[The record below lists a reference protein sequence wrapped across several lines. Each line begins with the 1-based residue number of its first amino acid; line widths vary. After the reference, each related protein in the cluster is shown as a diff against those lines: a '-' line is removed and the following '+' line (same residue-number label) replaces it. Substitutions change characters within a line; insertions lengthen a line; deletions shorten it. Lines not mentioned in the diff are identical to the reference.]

1 MIFQLGKLKST
12 VEKNMGEK
20 NMDGGKAG
28 GESSLGGD
36 TFKRW
41 RDAAARIQGN
51 ALPSLSENAYEAA
64 EAETALDMELDPR
77 EFGMESFEMG
87 SQFGRAE
94 QQLLEVELDPAL
106 VRGKSAGQVGQGS
119 ALRGS
124 GVQWPDPRAAIALT
138 KEISDTDGAE
148 KLYGPEIE
156 GVRVISSPKV
166 VSSKGT
172 PPPSSP
178 TQTALHSQPTA
189 APASSP
195 LAQVAASTVASVFS
209 GLGFGGEKAQGADR
223 VSALRSASTARPTP
237 VAVSSASSSGSVVT
251 QHAAISGASGT
262 GSNQSAGVLSGSA
275 DRSMGTP
282 SMLAKNV
289 SMKDAPISLEEELR
303 RRFGCNVKSALG
315 PGTIIEGNFSFDSPV
330 CIDGTLI
337 GEVHSSSVLIVGE
350 NATVN
355 AKISVGSLIVLGN
368 VTGMVEAKDLVEIRA
383 GGSLEGDIDTERV
396 AIEEGGWFQ
405 GRCNPRITRKKEQ

>member
-12 VEKNMGEK
+12 AEKNMGEK
-20 NMDGGKAG
+20 S
-28 GESSLGGD
+28 GEGSIGGD

-64 EAETALDMELDPR
+64 SAETALDLELDPR
-77 EFGMESFEMG
+77 DFEAYEMSSRSSAPAG
-87 SQFGRAE
+87 TAE
-94 QQLLEVELDPAL
+94 QQLLAVEFDPAF
-106 VRGKSAGQVGQGS
+106 VRNKGTESNMQS
-119 ALRGS
+119 S

-138 KEISDTDGAE
+138 KEVSAQDDNDVV
-148 KLYGPEIE
+148 YGPEIE
-156 GVRVISSPKV
+156 GVRLISSPRPAAAKPN
-166 VSSKGT
+166 KA
-172 PPPSSP
+172 PSSG
-178 TQTALHSQPTA
+178 SQLGQNAMA
-189 APASSP
+189 AASS
-195 LAQVAASTVASVFS
+195 LFS
-209 GLGFGGEKAQGADR
+209 GLGFGGERAQGADR
-223 VSALRSASTARPTP
+223 VNALRSASTARPASNPSPVTQLTTVAPAAAPVTAAP
-237 VAVSSASSSGSVVT
+237 VAAPTVAGATVSATPTLNQALVSQPIPA
-251 QHAAISGASGT
+251 GA
-262 GSNQSAGVLSGSA
+262 
-275 DRSMGTP
+275 P
-282 SMLAKNV
+282 SMLSKQV
-289 SMKDAPISLEEELR
+289 TVKETSMSLEEELR

-368 VTGMVEAKDLVEIRA
+368 VTGMVEARELVEVRA

-396 AIEEGGWFQ
+396 AIEEGGWFH
-405 GRCNPRITRKKEQ
+405 GRCNPRVTRKKEANA

>member
-1 MIFQLGKLKST
+1 
-12 VEKNMGEK
+12 
-20 NMDGGKAG
+20 
-28 GESSLGGD
+28 
-36 TFKRW
+36 
-41 RDAAARIQGN
+41 
-51 ALPSLSENAYEAA
+51 
-64 EAETALDMELDPR
+64 
-77 EFGMESFEMG
+77 
-87 SQFGRAE
+87 
-94 QQLLEVELDPAL
+94 
-106 VRGKSAGQVGQGS
+106 
-119 ALRGS
+119 
-124 GVQWPDPRAAIALT
+124 
-138 KEISDTDGAE
+138 
-148 KLYGPEIE
+148 
-156 GVRVISSPKV
+156 
-166 VSSKGT
+166 
-172 PPPSSP
+172 
-178 TQTALHSQPTA
+178 
-189 APASSP
+189 
-195 LAQVAASTVASVFS
+195 
-209 GLGFGGEKAQGADR
+209 
-223 VSALRSASTARPTP
+223 
-237 VAVSSASSSGSVVT
+237 
-251 QHAAISGASGT
+251 
-262 GSNQSAGVLSGSA
+262 
-275 DRSMGTP
+275 MGTP

>member
-12 VEKNMGEK
+12 VDRTMGDKNMGDK
-20 NMDGGKAG
+20 NMGGKQG

-77 EFGMESFEMG
+77 EFGLESFDATTK
-87 SQFGRAE
+87 SARAE
-94 QQLLEVELDPAL
+94 QQLLEVDLDPAFG
-106 VRGKSAGQVGQGS
+106 RGKSVGQDLRGGSSLESANLNSS

-124 GVQWPDPRAAIALT
+124 GVQWPDPRAAINLT
-138 KEISDTDGAE
+138 KEISDTDGVE

-156 GVRVISSPKV
+156 GVRLISSPKA
-166 VSSKGT
+166 SS
-172 PPPSSP
+172 
-178 TQTALHSQPTA
+178 A
-189 APASSP
+189 APVSSP
-195 LAQVAASTVASVFS
+195 LAQAAASTVASVFS

-237 VAVSSASSSGSVVT
+237 VVASPAQSVSGPVAAQSPAVSGVA
-251 QHAAISGASGT
+251 GT
-262 GSNQSAGVLSGSA
+262 ISNQSAGVLPGSA
-275 DRSMGTP
+275 DRSAGTP

-289 SMKDAPISLEEELR
+289 SMKDAPMSLEEELR